1 MYEGLQAHDFVSNLP
16 PCESSVMSRDELQ
29 GSVDAPKLAPLR
41 EVGMCRDCG
50 CDMPYDDWMAKGK
63 RCGVC

>member
-1 MYEGLQAHDFVSNLP
+1 MINAHDFVSDLP
-16 PCESSVMSRDELQ
+16 PHEPSVMSRDELH
-29 GSVDAPKLAPLR
+29 GSVDRPKLAPLR

-63 RCGVC
+63 RCGRC